1 MTEKP
6 PPVASA
12 IVKMSAAI
20 ERAIKKCPSA
30 AFEIICAVVEDG
42 RAGCPLPVITETDDD
57 AHWWASLATTIEL
70 EAYLYAIS
78 TRLAETEM
86 HSKTRKRLVAK
97 LFMGMAHADQV
108 AFIAWASKK
117 ENQE

>member
-1 MTEKP
+1 MTA

-20 ERAIKKCPSA
+20 ERAIQKCPAA

-42 RAGCPLPVITETDDD
+42 RAGCPLPVITQTDDD
-57 AHWWASLATTIEL
+57 AHWWAGLANTIEL
-70 EAYLYAIS
+70 EAYLYAIAA
-78 TRLAETEM
+78 RLAETEM

-97 LFMGMAHADQV
+97 LFTGMAPADQV
-108 AFIAWASKK
+108 AFLAWASKK
-117 ENQE
+117 EKT

>member
-1 MTEKP
+1 MTTATD
-6 PPVASA
+6 PPVASV

-20 ERAIKKCPSA
+20 ERAIKKCPLA
-30 AFEIICAVVEDG
+30 AFEIICAVIEDG
-42 RAGCPLPVITETDDD
+42 RAGSPLPVISGIDDD
-57 AHWWASLATTIEL
+57 AHWWAGLANTIEL

-97 LFMGMAHADQV
+97 LFTGMAAHDQA
-108 AFIAWASKK
+108 AFLVWAEK
-117 ENQE
+117 EK

>member
-1 MTEKP
+1 MTA

-20 ERAIKKCPSA
+20 ERAINKCPAA

-42 RAGCPLPVITETDDD
+42 RAGCPLPVISSTDDD
-57 AHWWASLATTIEL
+57 AHWWAGLANTIEL

-78 TRLAETEM
+78 ARLAETEM
-86 HSKTRKRLVAK
+86 HSKTRKRLLAR
-97 LFMGMAHADQV
+97 LFTGMADQDKA

-117 ENQE
+117 DNQE